1 MDPVSYRYR
10 QFTYTSGK
18 KESSTAG
25 AEMNLALY
33 GSVGPGIQAVYNANF
48 GAPPFNLNI
57 ASNPVTDPSAI
68 SEWHDS
74 VRVTVKQDGDELE
87 IENIERCV
95 DAANPND
102 IMGAVTTA
110 YDATIAAIYGAGYL
124 SYPTLAENVERAFMD
139 QVCYPTWTVTQDFMK
154 GVGDTDNQQ
163 GMTSYAELV
172 QQTDSSSGPD
182 SVAIIS
188 PDRQVEILAYVKA
201 MGAQVSTTQS
211 SVEERFGG
219 RINGAYLDS
228 DITTVQ
234 DNMILIGGPCSN
246 DVTAR
251 VMGNPQDCGAEFE
264 AGKGRVKL
272 MDYQGKKVLI
282 VAGYTED
289 DTLRAAK
296 AIGNYDQYSLS
307 GTDLQVTPA
316 GVSDYQLPQVSEEQ
330 SEPLQQ
336 PEEPE
341 EPEEEPEVQLN
352 GPGSSQET
360 GGYDT
365 KITKFG
371 IAREG
376 TTDMELSVDGLS
388 GSLTYN
394 SDEVFEPQY
403 GVDWLQHTVH
413 VMKGSCDGEEIE
425 ELVFKW
431 EDGDKDKTESFTLP
445 EAGCYCLK
453 VTADD
458 LSVDGADIEMTS
470 HDGEFSMDFATS

>member
-1 MDPVSYRYR
+1 M
-10 QFTYTSGK
+10 
-18 KESSTAG
+18 
-25 AEMNLALY
+25 
-33 GSVGPGIQAVYNANF
+33 
-48 GAPPFNLNI
+48 
-57 ASNPVTDPSAI
+57 
-68 SEWHDS
+68 
-74 VRVTVKQDGDELE
+74 
-87 IENIERCV
+87 
-95 DAANPND
+95 
-102 IMGAVTTA
+102 
-110 YDATIAAIYGAGYL
+110 
-124 SYPTLAENVERAFMD
+124 
-139 QVCYPTWTVTQDFMK
+139 
-154 GVGDTDNQQ
+154 
-163 GMTSYAELV
+163 
-172 QQTDSSSGPD
+172 
-182 SVAIIS
+182 
-188 PDRQVEILAYVKA
+188 
-201 MGAQVSTTQS
+201 
-211 SVEERFGG
+211 
-219 RINGAYLDS
+219 
-228 DITTVQ
+228 
-234 DNMILIGGPCSN
+234 
-246 DVTAR
+246 
-251 VMGNPQDCGAEFE
+251 
-264 AGKGRVKL
+264 
-272 MDYQGKKVLI
+272 LI

-352 GPGSSQET
+352 CPGSSQET